1 MAKKGDP
8 RLSRKY
14 KEKRLRV
21 LARDG
26 FVCHYC
32 GADAEQVD
40 HIIPIS
46 RGGDPVDLDNMVACC
61 KTCNISK
68 GNRSQGVF
76 LARTATPPVFSGS
89 ASPTQ
94 SKPTQDSPFMTRP
107 NPDSL
112 G

>member
-8 RLSRKY
+8 RLSRVY
-14 KEKRLRV
+14 KAKRLKV

-32 GADAEQVD
+32 GQNAEQVD

-61 KTCNISK
+61 KACNISK

-76 LARTATPPVFSGS
+76 LARTAT
-89 ASPTQ
+89 
-94 SKPTQDSPFMTRP
+94 
-107 NPDSL
+107 
-112 G
+112 

>member
-8 RLSRKY
+8 RLSRTY
-14 KEKRLRV
+14 KAKRLQV

-26 FVCHYC
+26 FVCYYC
-32 GADAEQVD
+32 GQDAEQVD
-40 HIIPIS
+40 HIVPIS

-76 LARTATPPVFSGS
+76 LARTATPPDFPGFP
-89 ASPTQ
+89 SPTQ
-94 SKPTQDSPFMTRP
+94 SKVHQDSPFTARP
-107 NPDSL
+107 VQN
-112 G
+112 